1 MADRP
6 DKIVEGFRLGGDQG
20 ALPPATAILAPEDL
34 PERVEAWGA
43 LDRLIWQDVDTARLS
58 PAQVTALRG
67 WLAGGGRLIVVG
79 GTAGP
84 ASLAGLPD
92 AILPYRPTATID
104 APAETLRSLL
114 GTIPVDAVAVPALA
128 GSAGEGRTLATVG
141 DRVIAAER
149 RYGNGAVAIV
159 GIDPTASWIA
169 ASKASDALW
178 RSLVPGRSSSG
189 DVSGTDDSF
198 MVQAVASL
206 PSLALPPIGGLI
218 ILLFGYILLIGP
230 INYLVLRRL
239 DRRDWAWL
247 TMPVL
252 IVVFAVGA
260 YAFGSALRG
269 GEVLIN
275 EVAVVRGAPDVEEG
289 LGSVYVGIFS
299 PNRGRLPGPGPRRGP
314 AERAGQHRAQRRT
327 RRGRGSARPAPGRS
341 GPGARPVD
349 RVRVAADDPGRDP
362 APGPAPDVRPPARR
376 WDAGRNGHQRV
387 DSEAPGRGHR
397 ARRQRGRAGRPRR
410 GRQGTGPADD
420 GREPQNFGQSLS
432 DRILGQPFF
441 DGGPIGSEGQTAQVR
456 HAVID
461 QLTFDPNF
469 GPTSQLQAD
478 GPVVLA
484 WADGDPLPIEIV
496 GQTPRRS
503 GQTMYYVPLG
513 LTVKGP
519 TVFTTDLVRTTVV
532 ASDAGFF
539 NKGPFDMSFGQGTV
553 TVAYRP
559 IAFGGTLDATKV
571 VLGMNTDPSA
581 APVGGGVG
589 PIASPS
595 PSDPAGSG
603 WQLRRRPQHRAVRP
617 DDRRLGPAAPHLR
630 PGGGRQRA
638 RPLRRSDDRDGPRSP
653 VERAGRRRRLPVLR
667 PHRGQRP
674 MSSIV
679 RATGLVKRYDRTL
692 AVAGLDLDIA
702 EGEIFGLVG
711 PNGAGKT
718 TVLRMLATL
727 LVPTA
732 GDAEIAGASVRTKPD
747 DVRRAI
753 GFMPD
758 TFGVYDDM
766 RVWEYLDFFAR
777 CYGIPADRRRTTI
790 ADLLDL
796 VDLADKRDAYVQA
809 LSRGMQQRLC
819 LAHALVHDPQVLLL
833 DEPASG
839 LDPRA
844 RVELR
849 ELLRELR
856 ALGKTILISS
866 HILPELEELCT
877 SVAIVDRGQ
886 VLAQGRVA
894 DIERR
899 LRVGAV
905 LRIRVLAADVEA
917 LEAARAWFETD
928 PDVASAAVL
937 EDGTIELGF
946 RGDDE
951 ATARLLGAAVRS
963 GLAIVTF
970 SRAASDLEE
979 LFLQVTG
986 AVPEATPSGPGAPP
1000 SSAPTAPGAIW

>member
-1 MADRP
+1 MLRSSHRLPRPVAAFAALAAASALSLAPVAGPVLAASPPTMDAHALIGGHVRVGSWMAIEVDLENGGPPITGEIRLAGGSQGRTRFGVAVDLPTGSRQAHVLYVQPPAFGDKVDVALIGADGRAVASKKVPYVLHEPTQLLVGIVADRP

-58 PAQVTALRG
+58 PAQVIALRS

-189 DVSGTDDSF
+189 DVSGSDDSF

-218 ILLFGYILLIGP
+218 VLLFGYILLIGP

-299 PNRGRLPGPGPRRGP
+299 PNRGDFQVRVPGGALLSAPVSTELNGGPDAGAGALDLLQGDP
-314 AERAGQHRAQRRT
+314 A
-327 RRGRGSARPAPGRS
+327 
-341 GPGARPVD
+341 
-349 RVRVAADDPGRDP
+349 RVRDLSIGFGSLRTILAETPLPVPRLRSDLRLDGGTLVGTVTNESTQKLQGVAIVLGGNSVVLGDL
-362 APGPAPDVRPPARR
+362 
-376 WDAGRNGHQRV
+376 DAGATVPVRLTMAEN
-387 DSEAPGRGHR
+387 
-397 ARRQRGRAGRPRR
+397 
-410 GRQGTGPADD
+410 
-420 GREPQNFGQSLS
+420 PQNFGQSLS

-441 DGGPIGSEGQTAQVR
+441 NGGPIGSEGQTMQVR

-469 GPTSQLQAD
+469 GPTSKLQAD

-519 TVFTTDLVRTTVV
+519 TVFTSDLVRTTVV

-581 APVGGGVG
+581 SPVGGGVG

-603 WQLRRRPQHRAVRP
+603 GNFDGAPNIELF
-617 DDRRLGPAAPHLR
+617 DRTT
-630 PGGGRQRA
+630 GGW
-638 RPLRRSDDRDGPRSP
+638 
-653 VERAGRRRRLPVLR
+653 VRLP
-667 PHRGQRP
+667 HISGQ
-674 MSSIV
+674 
-679 RATGLVKRYDRTL
+679 
-692 AVAGLDLDIA
+692 AVAVNEPGRYVDPTT
-702 EGEIFGLVG
+702 G
-711 PNGAGKT
+711 
-718 TVLRMLATL
+718 TVL
-727 LVPTA
+727 
-732 GDAEIAGASVRTKPD
+732 VRLSND
-747 DVRRAI
+747 RADGVGFQFFVR
-753 GFMPD
+753 
-758 TFGVYDDM
+758 
-766 RVWEYLDFFAR
+766 
-777 CYGIPADRRRTTI
+777 
-790 ADLLDL
+790 
-796 VDLADKRDAYVQA
+796 
-809 LSRGMQQRLC
+809 
-819 LAHALVHDPQVLLL
+819 
-833 DEPASG
+833 
-839 LDPRA
+839 
-844 RVELR
+844 
-849 ELLRELR
+849 
-856 ALGKTILISS
+856 
-866 HILPELEELCT
+866 
-877 SVAIVDRGQ
+877 
-886 VLAQGRVA
+886 
-894 DIERR
+894 IE
-899 LRVGAV
+899 GN
-905 LRIRVLAADVEA
+905 
-917 LEAARAWFETD
+917 
-928 PDVASAAVL
+928 
-937 EDGTIELGF
+937 
-946 RGDDE
+946 
-951 ATARLLGAAVRS
+951 VR
-963 GLAIVTF
+963 
-970 SRAASDLEE
+970 
-979 LFLQVTG
+979 
-986 AVPEATPSGPGAPP
+986 
-1000 SSAPTAPGAIW
+1000 